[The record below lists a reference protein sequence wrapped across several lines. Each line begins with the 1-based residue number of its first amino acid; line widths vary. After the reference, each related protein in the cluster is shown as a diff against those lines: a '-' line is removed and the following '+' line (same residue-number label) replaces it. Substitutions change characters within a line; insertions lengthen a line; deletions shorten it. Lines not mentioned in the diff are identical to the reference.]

1 VEIRKIRRWR
11 KVALIIGGIAVSVAI
26 GVPFLLR
33 SRSFNEFVDRHGIAL
48 MAEVAARGGP
58 AAARAR
64 ALPYATAAQLEALT
78 RPPSTPLAVSVEP
91 MRRYRSKDTTLTQ
104 EVLTFPSTIRL
115 DHGESNTARV
125 YVYRHDSLG
134 RRPVVLWMTGQYTS
148 DVAMVPIS
156 WLIEKATARGADVVM
171 LVPPYHLDRSPPGF
185 VSGDAV
191 LATSLADHMNSYAQG
206 LADLRVIVRWLRG
219 QGVSTLG
226 GFGGSAGAML
236 LLRMV
241 TWERSLDFLT
251 LFNPMLRIGDVLNRP
266 DAAPACARLQADGH
280 RLEEVQR
287 VYASLDSTGDKPALD
302 PGRLSV
308 LYGRFDQ
315 LALESTTRAW
325 TTRWNISRVVPHD
338 CGHSLALLEREMYR
352 DYAAQLDQ
360 DLRALGH

>member
-1 VEIRKIRRWR
+1 MEIRKRRLWR
-11 KVALIIGGIAVSVAI
+11 RRALIGIGLAVGAVVS
-26 GVPFLLR
+26 VPFLLH
-33 SRSFNEFVDRHGIAL
+33 SQWFNAFVDRRGIAL

-58 AAARAR
+58 PAERAR
-64 ALPYATAAQLEALT
+64 GLPYANAAELEALT

-91 MRRYRSKDTTLTQ
+91 MAHYRSKDATLTQ
-104 EVLTFPSTIRL
+104 EVLTFPSTIHL
-115 DHGESNTARV
+115 DQPASNTARV

-148 DVAMVPIS
+148 DLAMVPIS

-171 LVPPYHLDRSPPGF
+171 LVPPYHLDRSPPGV

-206 LADLRVIVRWLRG
+206 LADLRVLVRWLRA

-236 LLRMV
+236 LLRMA

-266 DAAPACARLQADGH
+266 DAAPARARLQADGH
-280 RLEEVQR
+280 RLEDVQR
-287 VYASLDSTGDKPALD
+287 VYASLDSTGDKPTLD
-302 PGRLSV
+302 PARLSV

-325 TTRWNISRVVPHD
+325 AARWNVSRVVPHD

-360 DLRALGH
+360 DLRAFGK